1 MYLPKVIVSI
11 ASISFFPWCTIY
23 ASRTD
28 DDRLHLGCWDDQF
41 TGTAS
46 SNMLINDDKI
56 IISYV
61 AYPPPDE
68 HTIIRNYTSFF
79 NTNNTQV
86 NEQGISF
93 VTGNDPN
100 GFAPGLYS
108 DFDFMID
115 SEDGELDYIY
125 YCQVS
130 TSWYLVYPMYI
141 SDNTR

>member
-1 MYLPKVIVSI
+1 MYLPKVIIAI
-11 ASISFFPWCTIY
+11 ASTSFPWCTF

-28 DDRLHLGCWDDQF
+28 DDRLHLGCWNDQF
-41 TGTAS
+41 TVAAS
-46 SNMLINDDKI
+46 SNMLINDDKV

-61 AYPPPDE
+61 AYPPPME

-93 VTGNDPN
+93 ITGNDPN

-115 SEDGELDYIY
+115 SEEVDYIY

-130 TSWYLVYPMYI
+130 IMLLVSSLSHLHI
-141 SDNTR
+141 